1 MIERAYLRLCQVV
14 GHAAIITAT
23 IIAASL
29 IYATYFIQ

>member
-14 GHAAIITAT
+14 GHAAIVVGAIVAM
-23 IIAASL
+23 SM